1 MTENSHAS
9 TVGIAE
15 TLGGAEIPVRSYVKA
30 IATWV
35 SARAEACANYLAAA
49 AIYEHLSG
57 LSDAELHR
65 RCLSRSTLARDVSV
79 AFGGS

>member
-1 MTENSHAS
+1 MSKSAHAS
-9 TVGIAE
+9 PVGIAE
-15 TLGGAEIPVRSYVKA
+15 TLGGAEFPVRRYVKA

-49 AIYEHLSG
+49 AIYEHLSR

-65 RCLSRSTLARDVSV
+65 RGLSRSTLARDVSG

>member
-1 MTENSHAS
+1 MSKNSHAS

-15 TLGGAEIPVRSYVKA
+15 TLGGAEFPVRYVKA

-35 SARAEACANYLAAA
+35 SARAGAFANYLAAA
-49 AIYEHLSG
+49 AIYEQLSR

-65 RCLSRSTLARDVSV
+65 CGLSRITLARDVSGT
-79 AFGGS
+79 FGGS